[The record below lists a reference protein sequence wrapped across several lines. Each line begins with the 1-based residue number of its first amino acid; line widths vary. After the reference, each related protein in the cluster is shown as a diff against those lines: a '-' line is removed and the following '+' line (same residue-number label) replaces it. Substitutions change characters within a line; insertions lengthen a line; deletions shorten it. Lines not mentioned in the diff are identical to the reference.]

1 MDVDAEDIT
10 KLVMVSCILAGARQ
24 FVVDRPVIV
33 EMKEAREDKEPKF
46 TGWSNVRYVWQR
58 PPNPQAR
65 TVQSTQPTLPEDLNL
80 TKVQQH
86 CAALEPYFRATHWH
100 SGRVAVA
107 LGSFLAYVLGTDVAQ
122 GYLSLTTVFE
132 ALLSPGG
139 TEITHQISERASYLL
154 EHDEEGRYA
163 IYKRMKQL
171 YKTRSQ
177 LVHGAV

>member
-86 CAALEPYFRATHWH
+86 CAAL
-100 SGRVAVA
+100 
-107 LGSFLAYVLGTDVAQ
+107 GTC
-122 GYLSLTTVFE
+122 
-132 ALLSPGG
+132 
-139 TEITHQISERASYLL
+139 
-154 EHDEEGRYA
+154 
-163 IYKRMKQL
+163 
-171 YKTRSQ
+171 
-177 LVHGAV
+177 